1 MKMVAILRVIEFGR
15 TASAS
20 MKAYDKSIA
29 LRWLLSVTKKIEL
42 HYLFS
47 YL

>member
-29 LRWLLSVTKKIEL
+29 LRRLLSVTKKIEL